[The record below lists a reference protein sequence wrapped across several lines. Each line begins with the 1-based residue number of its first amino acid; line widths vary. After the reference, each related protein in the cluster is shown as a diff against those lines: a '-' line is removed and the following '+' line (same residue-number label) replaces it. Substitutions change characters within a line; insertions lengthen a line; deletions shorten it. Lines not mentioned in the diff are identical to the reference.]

1 MPDGERLAAAGIDA
15 AADDHR
21 RVVGQVEDVRVAQVR
36 DLRNEHTYGIHIADL
51 DVPTI
56 QLGDALQ
63 IRRVAIVDDALPV
76 KDGAL
81 YRRGEDVPPGRQP
94 AQSDDRVVNQ
104 VVFLL

>member
-1 MPDGERLAAAGIDA
+1 MARRELRLAPALVDLAHGECGHMPDGKRLAAAGIDA

-36 DLRNEHTYGIHIADL
+36 DLRNEYADGIHIADL
-51 DVPTI
+51 DVPPI

-63 IRRVAIVDDALPV
+63 IRRVAVVDDALPV

-81 YRRGEDVPPGRQP
+81 YRR
-94 AQSDDRVVNQ
+94 
-104 VVFLL
+104 